1 MPLRQHLRAIYGAA
15 VAAADPRAA
24 VAGALGMEEG
34 ALVVAGR
41 EHVPLAEVERI
52 LLVGAGK
59 AACGMAAGALEVLG
73 GWVAEGTVTT
83 VDGAAAPLEGID
95 VWEAAHPLPD
105 TRGLAGAAE
114 ALRLA
119 RSARSGDLLLCL
131 LSGGASA
138 LWAAPPAGV
147 TLEELRAATRAL
159 LRSGA
164 PIAEVNAVRKHLS
177 RIAGGGLA
185 RAASPARLLT
195 LAVSD
200 VVGGGVDA
208 IGSGP
213 TCADA
218 STFADALEVVR
229 GRDLRVPA
237 AVLGHLQAGAL
248 GEREETVKASDPVLA
263 RASLH
268 VVASVRDALAGAARE
283 AVRLGYRP
291 RVVSDEVVG
300 EAREVAGW
308 IAGVVRQAMGS
319 GPQALLFGGETTVT
333 VRGDGVGGRSH
344 ELALALALELAGVD
358 GFAALAAGT
367 DGIDGPTPAAG
378 GFADAATV
386 ERGRRAGMD
395 AEDALRRSDA
405 HPFLRASGDLL
416 VTGPTGT
423 NVNDLVVVLVE

>member
-24 VAGALGMEEG
+24 VAGALAMEEG

-41 EHVPLAEVERI
+41 ERIPLAGVERI

-83 VDGAAAPLEGID
+83 VDGAAAPLQGID

-114 ALRLA
+114 ALRVA

-138 LWAAPPAGV
+138 LWPSPAPGV

-185 RAASPARLLT
+185 RAAAPARLVT

-229 GRDLRVPA
+229 GRDLRVPS

-248 GEREETVKASDPVLA
+248 GERAETVKAGDPVLA

-283 AVRLGYRP
+283 AARLGYPP
-291 RVVSDEVVG
+291 RIVSDEVVG

-308 IAGVVRQAMGS
+308 IAGVVREASGS
-319 GPQALLFGGETTVT
+319 GPLALLFGGETTVT
-333 VRGDGVGGRSH
+333 VRGGGVGGRSQ
-344 ELALALALELAGVD
+344 ELALALALALGGVD
-358 GFAALAAGT
+358 RYAALAAGT

-378 GFADAATV
+378 GFADAGTV

-395 AEDALRRSDA
+395 AEDALRQSDA
-405 HPFLRASGDLL
+405 HRFLHASGDLL